1 MTELDV
7 AYKYMVV
14 NTHWQETPVY
24 FHCVYAPVQ
33 PTERVAFYDS
43 LPRDF
48 PEDSI
53 HVVMG
58 DLNLPFDLYLDVDK
72 PHHVHTVGRINCLE
86 WLAALRVTDAWRMHH
101 DEDRT
106 YSGPHKTTRLDYI
119 LADTHLVRDCY
130 VSSDYKRPDAH
141 VAGDHAIHTLVR
153 EAIATEASRLLVVLR
168 DAQNPGVVWH
178 AWKKRTRRFLQEAHR
193 HVKPHFLREKTASA
207 VRLAEARRLHSE
219 GLSNLEDIEEEEK
232 LFLESED
239 LWKLYFSDLNF
250 DVHASKNERSTTHFF
265 RPPTKVLYKTPVRS
279 VRQRDG
285 TLLSAPDI
293 IQKEFVAHWTGV
305 MREDDPTPPN
315 RATRRRFLRVLRRKL
330 TVEDKNALEENVTG
344 TDLQTSIETMA
355 PHRTPGPDGFSAC
368 FYQVAPAVFGPKD
381 LKEIRGRKLRQCFRR
396 RAMRSIPLPTPRPLP
411 WTYVYP

>member
-1 MTELDV
+1 MRKANIVALQETKLKDSHHLSTFTYHIQHALGHGKCFIAVNDPRANPEYVPALNEDTAHRSGGVALVFDDTVPGFRDLRHMTELDV

-58 DLNLPFDLYLDVDK
+58 DLNLPLDLYLDADK

-141 VAGDHAIHTLVR
+141 VAGDHAIHTLVLEDTHQTMGKGYWKLPKELLQYPQVR

-193 HVKPHFLREKTASA
+193 HVKSHFSREKTASA

-219 GLSNLEDIEEEEK
+219 GLSNLQDIEEEEK
-232 LFLESED
+232 IFLESED
-239 LWKLYFSDLNF
+239 LWKLYYSDLNF

-279 VRQRDG
+279 N
-285 TLLSAPDI
+285 SSP
-293 IQKEFVAHWTGV
+293 TG
-305 MREDDPTPPN
+305 
-315 RATRRRFLRVLRRKL
+315 RVLCVRMTPL
-330 TVEDKNALEENVTG
+330 LQIEPHAVVSFVSYGEN
-344 TDLQTSIETMA
+344 
-355 PHRTPGPDGFSAC
+355 
-368 FYQVAPAVFGPKD
+368 
-381 LKEIRGRKLRQCFRR
+381 
-396 RAMRSIPLPTPRPLP
+396 
-411 WTYVYP
+411 